1 MYFEH
6 LLAALSVLVAL
17 PPGSF
22 PHPFLTSF
30 HCLLSVMGACFPF
43 LWGLMAGLPG
53 FASYGRSLHVGAD
66 CQ

>member
-6 LLAALSVLVAL
+6 LLAALSVLAAL

-30 HCLLSVMGACFPF
+30 HCLLSVTGAGFPF
-43 LWGLMAGLPG
+43 LCGGSWLGCQDLPAMG
-53 FASYGRSLHVGAD
+53 EVSM
-66 CQ
+66 

>member
-6 LLAALSVLVAL
+6 LLAALSVLAAL

-30 HCLLSVMGACFPF
+30 HCLLSVTGACFPF
-43 LWGLMAGLPG
+43 LCGGSWLGCQDLPAMG
-53 FASYGRSLHVGAD
+53 EVSM
-66 CQ
+66 